1 MFETV
6 TNVYLDNSATTA
18 VCRSAAQAAY
28 DMMTQN
34 YGNPSSLH
42 AKGLEAEKEIT
53 KARHSIAKLLCAE
66 KSEIYFTSGGTEA
79 NNLAVFGAV
88 NARRRMGNR
97 IVTTAIEHSS
107 VYESCR
113 ELERQGYDVVFLKPE
128 NGGCVTQ
135 EQIFEAVD
143 SKTILISIMLVNNET
158 GAIQPVETARK
169 AAVQKRAPA
178 LIHCDAVQAFG
189 KIPVL
194 PRRLNV
200 DLLTVSAHK
209 IHGPKGVGALYV
221 KNGVRITPRTF
232 GGEQENRLRPG
243 TEAAPLIAGFGA
255 AVREIDLN
263 DIEQVRSLRDYCAG
277 QVSTLERTVLHSDER
292 CLPYIINFS
301 VLGIKSETMLHFLAS
316 KGIYVSSG
324 SACAKG
330 KKSHVLSAL
339 GLSAEESDSAL
350 RVSFSKYNTRADVDC
365 LIVAIQQGMNTL
377 VRR

>member
-1 MFETV
+1 MFETG

-18 VCRSAAQAAY
+18 VCRSAAQAAC

-53 KARHSIAKLLCAE
+53 KARSSIAKLLSAE

-88 NARRRMGNR
+88 NARRRMGSR

-107 VYESCR
+107 VFESCK
-113 ELERQGYDVVFLKPE
+113 ELERQGFEVVFLKPE
-128 NGGCVTQ
+128 KGGSVTP
-135 EQIFEAVD
+135 EQIFDAVD
-143 SKTILISIMLVNNET
+143 NRTVLISIMLVNNET

-169 AAVQKRAPA
+169 AAVQKRAP
-178 LIHCDAVQAFG
+178 
-189 KIPVL
+189 
-194 PRRLNV
+194 RRLGV

-221 KNGVRITPRTF
+221 KNGVRITPRAF

-263 DIEQVRSLRDYCAG
+263 DTEQVRSLRDYCVR
-277 QVSTLERTVLHSDER
+277 QVSKLERTVLHSDER

-339 GLSAEESDSAL
+339 GISAEESDSAL

-365 LIVAIQQGMNTL
+365 LIEAIKQGMNTL

>member
-18 VCRSAAQAAY
+18 VCRSAAQAAC
-28 DMMTQN
+28 DMMTNN

-53 KARHSIAKLLCAE
+53 KARSSIVKLLGAE

-128 NGGCVTQ
+128 NGGRVTP
-135 EQIFEAVD
+135 EQIYEAVD
-143 SKTILISIMLVNNET
+143 NKTILISIMLVNNET

-189 KIPVL
+189 KIPVS

-209 IHGPKGVGALYV
+209 IYGPKGVGALYV

-263 DIEQVRSLRDYCAG
+263 DIEQIRSLRDYCVR
-277 QVSTLERTVLHSDER
+277 QVLSLERTVMHSDEK

-339 GLSAEESDSAL
+339 GISAEESDSAL

-365 LIVAIQQGMNTL
+365 LIEAIKQGMNTL